1 MDSPRSRMRK
11 SWSRL
16 TADEG
21 ASRIAGTLPMLE
33 QATAERALPA
43 NLEAERSV
51 LGAILLDSAALHFVV
66 PIVTADDFF
75 PDSHRRIYS
84 AMLELSQRSQEIDVL
99 TLKEELDRTGSV
111 EKAGGSAYLTSLL
124 DGVPDVGNVEQ
135 YARIVKEK
143 STLRRLI
150 RAGQRIVR
158 DGLAGERDAEA
169 LLSDATGEIFDI
181 AEDAVQGGF
190 TAIGPIVKKN
200 LDIIE
205 EARSRQGMLSGL
217 ATGFL
222 ELDRMT
228 SGLQQTDLIVVAAR
242 PSVGKTSFALNIAQ
256 HVAFREGK
264 AVGFFSLEMSKEQI
278 GFRVLCSEAD
288 VDAKKVRDGYASKE
302 AAVRLV
308 TAQTRIA
315 GARFFV
321 DDSAALNVPEMR
333 AKAQRLKREKGLDLL
348 LVDYMQ
354 LMAGHGRFDNRTQE
368 VSMISRGLKL
378 LAKELHVPIIALS
391 QLSRSP
397 EQRKGD
403 LRKPQLADLRD
414 SGSIEQDA
422 DVVVFLY
429 REELY
434 EKDTERKGIADV
446 IIAKQRN
453 GPTGDFPL
461 VFLGDHMTFANYA
474 GGAAPVEG
482 QPF

>member
-1 MDSPRSRMRK
+1 
-11 SWSRL
+11 
-16 TADEG
+16 
-21 ASRIAGTLPMLE
+21 MLE
-33 QATAERALPA
+33 ELTVERKLPQ

-51 LGAILLDSAALHFVV
+51 LGAILLDPTSLSFVV
-66 PIVTADDFF
+66 PLLSQEDFF
-75 PDSHRRIYS
+75 PDTHRRIYG
-84 AMLELSQRSQEIDVL
+84 AMLELSQRSAEIDVL
-99 TLKEELDRTGSV
+99 TLKEELDRTGAV
-111 EKAGGSAYLTSLL
+111 EKAGGSAYLTALV
-124 DGVPDVGNVEQ
+124 DGVPDVGNVEH

-158 DGLAGERDAEA
+158 EGVTGERSAEA
-169 LLSDATGEIFDI
+169 LLSEATGEIFDI
-181 AEDAVQGGF
+181 AEGAVQGGF
-190 TAIGPIVKKN
+190 EAIGPIVRHN

-205 EARSRQGMLSGL
+205 EARGRQGMLSGL
-217 ATGFL
+217 PTGFT

-228 SGLQQTDLIVVAAR
+228 SGLQLTDLIVVAAR
-242 PSVGKTSFALNIAQ
+242 PSVGKTSFALNVAQ
-256 HVAFREGK
+256 HVAFREGR

-315 GARFFV
+315 GANFWI

-333 AKAQRLKREKGLDLL
+333 AKSQRLKREKGLDLL
-348 LVDYMQ
+348 IVDYMQ

-378 LAKELHVPIIALS
+378 LAKELKVPIIALS
-391 QLSRSP
+391 QLSRQP
-397 EQRKGD
+397 EQRKGE

-434 EKDTERKGIADV
+434 DKETERKGIADV

-461 VFLGDHMTFANYA
+461 VFLADHMTFANYA
-474 GGAAPVEG
+474 GPAAQPEG

>member
-1 MDSPRSRMRK
+1 MRK

-16 TADEG
+16 TALESG
-21 ASRIAGTLPMLE
+21 NRIAANSPMLE
-33 QATAERALPA
+33 ELTVEKKLPQ
-43 NLEAERSV
+43 NLDAERSV
-51 LGAILLDSAALHFVV
+51 LGAILLDPAALSFVV
-66 PIVTADDFF
+66 PILSQEDFF
-75 PDSHRRIYS
+75 PDTHRRIYG
-84 AMLELSQRSQEIDVL
+84 AMLELSQRSAEIDVL
-99 TLKEELDRTGSV
+99 TLKEELDRTGAV
-111 EKAGGSAYLTSLL
+111 EKAGGSSYLTALL
-124 DGVPDVGNVEQ
+124 DGVPDVGNVEH

-158 DGLAGERDAEA
+158 EGVTGERDAEA
-169 LLSDATGEIFDI
+169 LLSEATGEIFDI
-181 AEDAVQGGF
+181 AEGAVRGGF
-190 TAIGPIVKKN
+190 EAIGPIVRHN

-205 EARSRQGMLSGL
+205 EARGRQGMLSGL
-217 ATGFL
+217 ATGFT

-228 SGLQQTDLIVVAAR
+228 SGLQLTDLIVVAAR
-242 PSVGKTSFALNIAQ
+242 PSVGKTSLALNIAQ
-256 HVAFREGK
+256 HVAFREGRS
-264 AVGFFSLEMSKEQI
+264 VGFFSLEMSKEQI

-308 TAQTRIA
+308 TAQTRIS
-315 GARFFV
+315 GASFFI

-333 AKAQRLKREKGLDLL
+333 AKSQRLKREHGLDLL
-348 LVDYMQ
+348 IVDYMQ

-378 LAKELHVPIIALS
+378 LAKELKVPIIALS
-391 QLSRSP
+391 QLSRQP
-397 EQRKGD
+397 EQRKGE

-434 EKDTERKGIADV
+434 DKETERKGIADV

-474 GGAAPVEG
+474 GPAAQPEG